1 MKRTIPIACLL
12 AISACTTP
20 NVTPTL
26 TQARTEFT
34 AFSSGIKAKITRD
47 AAAERARQEQRTLA
61 ADGAVIGFVG
71 DCDTTV
77 ARLET
82 VVLSKCNLVEYF
94 DPRDDA
100 GSASEVQDF
109 LTIMDGYLAS
119 LEALAASE
127 TAAQAQTQAD
137 AIVAAFGMPSAARP
151 AAFERLGASLR
162 ARQTLIRAATGF
174 FVNQARLGAL
184 RRAMRD
190 ADDVLEDGIPVI
202 AAHLEPYDTDLILTQ
217 ANFAAARQTLLD
229 AEGQGDP
236 VRYAAAVRGART
248 AHAAFKQAEAKSP
261 IIKLLQFRQ
270 THARLLALTQPG
282 ANTSEFV
289 EYLEELRALYD
300 AVKEET

>member
-1 MKRTIPIACLL
+1 MKRAISITCLL
-12 AISACTTP
+12 TMAACTTP
-20 NVTPTL
+20 DVTPTL
-26 TQARTEFT
+26 AQARTEFIV
-34 AFSSGIKAKITRD
+34 FSSGIEAQIARD
-47 AAAERARQEQRTLA
+47 AAAERAREEQRALA

-94 DPRDDA
+94 DPRDDT

-109 LTIMDGYLAS
+109 LTIMDGYLTS

-127 TAAQAQTQAD
+127 TPTQAQTQAD
-137 AIVAAFGMPSAARP
+137 AIVAAFEMPNAARP

-162 ARQTLIRAATGF
+162 ARQTLIHTATGF
-174 FVNQARLGAL
+174 FVNQARVGAL
-184 RRAMRD
+184 RRAMQD

-202 AAHLEPYDTDLILTQ
+202 AAHLEPYDTDLILAQVSFT
-217 ANFAAARQTLLD
+217 AARQTLLD
-229 AEGQGDP
+229 AEGQSDP
-236 VRYAAAVRGART
+236 VRYAAAIRGART
-248 AHAAFKQAEAKSP
+248 AHAAFKQAEANSP
-261 IIKLLQFRQ
+261 IIKLFQFRQ

-282 ANTSEFV
+282 ADTPEFV